1 MKYVSIVSCNSWFN
15 YLVSRTY
22 MLWKSVVIKKS
33 KSNTAKM
40 KELFLKLGHP
50 IFDTYLTAI
59 LRISSKI
66 ESKYADVSFKW
77 SLEVIT

>member
-1 MKYVSIVSCNSWFN
+1 
-15 YLVSRTY
+15 
-22 MLWKSVVIKKS
+22 
-33 KSNTAKM
+33 M

-77 SLEVIT
+77 SLKIITEPVPYRLVSK